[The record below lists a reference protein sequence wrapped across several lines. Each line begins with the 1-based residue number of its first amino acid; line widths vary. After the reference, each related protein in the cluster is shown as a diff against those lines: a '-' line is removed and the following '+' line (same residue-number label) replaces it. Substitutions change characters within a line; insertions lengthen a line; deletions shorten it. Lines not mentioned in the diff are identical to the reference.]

1 MNTNPA
7 YTIFPLGDSA
17 LSVDFGNV
25 IDSNINNKVLAL
37 FHKLKEAALPGVMD
51 IVPAYSSLAI
61 HYNMD
66 FVVHNSSPMKT
77 AYERMARKAEEI
89 IAEGNLVYTGKRRLV
104 QVPVC
109 YAEPYALD
117 LAAIAAQ
124 KGMTTE
130 EVIQVHSAP
139 IYTVYMIGFLPGF
152 AYMGKVDQR
161 IVVPRQPQPRKSV
174 VAGSVGIAGEQTG
187 IYPVT
192 TPGGWQIIGRTPL
205 LLFNK
210 AAAEPVL
217 FQPGDEVQ
225 FYSITVDEFENY

>member
-1 MNTNPA
+1 MNTNPT

-25 IDSNINNKVLAL
+25 IDHNINNKVLAL
-37 FHKLKEAALPGVMD
+37 FHKLKETALPGVID
-51 IVPAYSSLAI
+51 IVPAYSSLAV
-61 HYNMD
+61 HYNID
-66 FVVHNSSPMKT
+66 FVVQNSYGPKT
-77 AYERMARKAEEI
+77 AYERMARKVEGV
-89 IAEGNLVYTGKRRLV
+89 IADGNLVFTGKRRLI

-124 KGMTTE
+124 KSITKE
-130 EVIQVHSAP
+130 EIIHIHSTRT
-139 IYTVYMIGFLPGF
+139 YTVYMIGFLPGF
-152 AYMGKVDQR
+152 AYMGKVDAR
-161 IVVPRQPQPRKSV
+161 IAVPRKPQPRKAV
-174 VAGSVGIAGEQTG
+174 AAGSVGIAGEQTG

-217 FQPGDEVQ
+217 FQPGNEVQ
-225 FYSITVDEFENY
+225 FYSITADEFENY